1 MEAYKKLLKEE
12 VEILRKKGHEFLEG
26 TVTRVEFKGFSGGMG
41 SYAQKEA
48 GKFMIRLRTPSGI
61 VTGEHFGLILDY
73 AEKYGLDKIH
83 LTTRQ
88 AVQLHD
94 LSIDDVCDIMKDAID
109 RDLFTRGGG
118 GNFPRNVSLSPM
130 AGVDPEEAFDV
141 TPYARQVGDCFL
153 RNATGY
159 KLPRKLKVA
168 FSSSASDT
176 GCATVNDMGFV
187 GVVDGGKPMFRLWL
201 AGGMGGQPALGIPYD
216 ELVAPGEV
224 LYYVE
229 AMVRLFMA
237 EGDYTNKARARVR
250 FIPRR
255 MGVDAFM
262 ECYKKHLADVKKEC
276 QFDGIEPSVCRDD
289 KEVNAVET
297 ASTAIETSTNSL
309 ILPQKQRGRF
319 TVVLH
324 PLCGQLKLEDGRK
337 IQEILS
343 EIPEAEVRLSMDEE
357 LYIRNLSKD
366 EAENLLEEMKGR
378 MMMSPVRMSVSC
390 VGTPTCQAGIN
401 QSQKLCQAVE
411 RAVAEADIDENR
423 LPKLYISGCP
433 NCCARHPVASM
444 GFSGRKVKVDGVME
458 EAFDCFIGG
467 HVGVDASHF
476 AEKAGI
482 ILAERIPEM
491 IVELGQMLTKEKKD
505 YAEALTDGS
514 AAAVIEKY
522 CQA

>member
-12 VEILRKKGHEFLEG
+12 VEIFRKKGHEFLEG
-26 TVTRVEFKGFSGGMG
+26 TLTRAEFKGLSGGMG
-41 SYAQKEA
+41 SYAQKET

-61 VTGEHFGLILDY
+61 VSEKHFGLILDY
-73 AEKYGLDKIH
+73 AQKYGLDKIH

-94 LSIDDVCDIMKDAID
+94 LSIDDVCDIMKDAIEQ
-109 RDLFTRGGG
+109 DLFTRGGG

-130 AGVDPEEAFDV
+130 AGVDKQEVFDV
-141 TPYARQVGDCFL
+141 TLYARQVGDYFL

-187 GVVDGGKPMFRLWL
+187 GVLDGGKPMFRLWL

-216 ELVAPGEV
+216 ELVAPEEV

-255 MGVDAFM
+255 MGAEAFM
-262 ECYKKHLADVKKEC
+262 ECYKKHLENVKKEC
-276 QFDGIEPSVCRDD
+276 QFDGITPMVWQE
-289 KEVNAVET
+289 NT
-297 ASTAIETSTNSL
+297 TSTTTGDTAAVSENLL
-309 ILPQKQRGRF
+309 ILPQRQKDRF

-337 IQEILS
+337 IQKILS
-343 EIPEAEVRLSMDEE
+343 DIPEAEIRLSMDEE

-366 EAENLLEEMKGR
+366 EAENLLKVMESH
-378 MMMSPVRMSVSC
+378 MMMCPVRMSVSC
-390 VGTPTCQAGIN
+390 IGTPTCQSGVN
-401 QSQKLCQAVE
+401 QSQKLCQAVVK
-411 RAVAEADIDENR
+411 AVADAELDEKR

-433 NCCARHPVASM
+433 NCCARHPVAAM

-467 HVGVDASHF
+467 HVGVDTSRF
-476 AEKAGI
+476 GEKVGT

-491 IVELGQMLTKEKKD
+491 IVELGRMLTREKKD
-505 YAEALTDGS
+505 YMDALADGS
-514 AAAVIEKY
+514 AAAVIQKY

>member
-1 MEAYKKLLKEE
+1 MTVMEAYKKLLKEE
-12 VEILRKKGHEFLEG
+12 VEVFRKRGYEFLDG
-26 TVTRVEFKGFSGGMG
+26 TLTRAEFKGFSGGMG
-41 SYAQKEA
+41 SYAQKET

-61 VTGEHFGLILDY
+61 VSREHFALILDY
-73 AEKYGLDKIH
+73 AGKYGLDKIH

-94 LSIDDVCDIMKDAID
+94 LSIDDVCDIMRDAID
-109 RDLFTRGGG
+109 QDLFTRGGG

-130 AGVDPEEAFDV
+130 AGVDPEEVFDV
-141 TPYARQVGDCFL
+141 TLYARQVGDYFL

-176 GCATVNDMGFV
+176 GCATVNDMGFI
-187 GVVDGGKPMFRLWL
+187 GVLDGGKPMFRLWL

-216 ELVAPGEV
+216 ELVAPEEV

-255 MGVDAFM
+255 MGVEAFM
-262 ECYKKHLADVKKEC
+262 ECYKKHLDDVKKEC
-276 QFDGIEPSVCRDD
+276 RFDGITPMVWQENRTSESVGDP
-289 KEVNAVET
+289 VAV
-297 ASTAIETSTNSL
+297 SGNPL
-309 ILPQKQRGRF
+309 ILPQKQQDLF

-324 PLCGQLKLEDGRK
+324 PLCGQLKLEEGRK

-343 EIPEAEVRLSMDEE
+343 DIPDAEIRLSMDEE

-366 EAENLLEEMKGR
+366 EAEKMLKVMEDC
-378 MMMSPVRMSVSC
+378 MMLSPIRMSVSC
-390 VGTPTCQAGIN
+390 IGTPTCQAGVN

-411 RAVAEADIDENR
+411 KAVVNAELNEDR

-433 NCCARHPVASM
+433 NCCARHPVAAM

-467 HVGVDASHF
+467 HVGMDTSCF
-476 AEKAGI
+476 GEKVGI
-482 ILAERIPEM
+482 ILASQIPDM

-505 YAEALTDGS
+505 YMDALADGS
-514 AAAVIEKY
+514 AVAVIQKY

>member
-1 MEAYKKLLKEE
+1 MTVMEAYKKLLKEE
-12 VEILRKKGHEFLEG
+12 VEVFRKRGHEFLDG
-26 TVTRVEFKGFSGGMG
+26 TLTRAEFKGFSGGMG
-41 SYAQKEA
+41 SYAQKET

-61 VTGEHFGLILDY
+61 VSREHFGLILDY
-73 AEKYGLDKIH
+73 AGKYGLDKIH

-94 LSIDDVCDIMKDAID
+94 LSIDDVCDIMRDAID
-109 RDLFTRGGG
+109 QDLFTRGGG

-130 AGVDPEEAFDV
+130 AGVDPEEVFDV
-141 TPYARQVGDCFL
+141 TLYARQVGDYFL
-153 RNATGY
+153 RNATEY

-176 GCATVNDMGFV
+176 GCATVNDMGFI
-187 GVVDGGKPMFRLWL
+187 GVLDGGKPMFRLWL

-216 ELVAPGEV
+216 ELVAPEEV

-255 MGVDAFM
+255 MGAEAFM
-262 ECYKKHLADVKKEC
+262 ECYKKHLEEVKKEC
-276 QFDGIEPSVCRDD
+276 QFDGITPLVWRENVDSEKVDD
-289 KEVNAVET
+289 
-297 ASTAIETSTNSL
+297 ASAESENPL
-309 ILPQKQRGRF
+309 ILPQKQEGYF
-319 TVVLH
+319 TVILH
-324 PLCGQLKLEDGRK
+324 PLCGQLKLEEGRK

-343 EIPEAEVRLSMDEE
+343 DIPDAEIRLSMDEE

-366 EAENLLEEMKGR
+366 EAEKMLKVMEDC
-378 MMMSPVRMSVSC
+378 MMLSPIRMSVSC
-390 VGTPTCQAGIN
+390 IGTPTCQAGVN

-411 RAVAEADIDENR
+411 KAVANAELNEDR

-433 NCCARHPVASM
+433 NCCARHPVAAM

-467 HVGVDASHF
+467 HVGMDTSCF
-476 AEKAGI
+476 GEKVGT
-482 ILAERIPEM
+482 ILASQIPEM
-491 IVELGQMLTKEKKD
+491 IVELGQMLTKAKKD
-505 YAEALTDGS
+505 YMDALADGS
-514 AAAVIEKY
+514 AAAVIQKY

>member
-12 VEILRKKGHEFLEG
+12 VEIFRKKGHEFLEG
-26 TVTRVEFKGFSGGMG
+26 TVTRAEFKGLSGGMG
-41 SYAQKEA
+41 SYAQKET

-61 VTGEHFGLILDY
+61 VSEKHFGLILDY
-73 AEKYGLDKIH
+73 AQKYGLDKIH

-94 LSIDDVCDIMKDAID
+94 LSIDDVCDIMKDAIEQ
-109 RDLFTRGGG
+109 DLFTRGGG

-130 AGVDPEEAFDV
+130 AGVDKQEVFDV
-141 TPYARQVGDCFL
+141 TLYARQVGDYFL

-187 GVVDGGKPMFRLWL
+187 GVLDGGKPMFRLWL

-216 ELVAPGEV
+216 ELVAPEEV

-255 MGVDAFM
+255 MGAEAFM
-262 ECYKKHLADVKKEC
+262 ECYKKHLEDVKKEC
-276 QFDGIEPSVCRDD
+276 QFDGITPMVWQENITSQTTGDAA
-289 KEVNAVET
+289 AVSE
-297 ASTAIETSTNSL
+297 NLL
-309 ILPQKQRGRF
+309 ILPQRQKDRF
-319 TVVLH
+319 TAVLH

-337 IQEILS
+337 IQKILS
-343 EIPEAEVRLSMDEE
+343 DIPEAEIRLSMDEE

-366 EAENLLEEMKGR
+366 EAENLLKVMESH
-378 MMMSPVRMSVSC
+378 MMMCPVRMSVSC
-390 VGTPTCQAGIN
+390 IGTPTCQSGVN
-401 QSQKLCQAVE
+401 QSQKLCQAVVK
-411 RAVAEADIDENR
+411 AVADAELDEKR

-433 NCCARHPVASM
+433 NCCARHPVAAM

-467 HVGVDASHF
+467 HVSVDTSRF
-476 AEKAGI
+476 GEKVGT

-491 IVELGQMLTKEKKD
+491 IVELGRMLTREKKD
-505 YAEALTDGS
+505 YMDALADGS
-514 AAAVIEKY
+514 AAAVIQKY

>member
-1 MEAYKKLLKEE
+1 
-12 VEILRKKGHEFLEG
+12 
-26 TVTRVEFKGFSGGMG
+26 
-41 SYAQKEA
+41 
-48 GKFMIRLRTPSGI
+48 
-61 VTGEHFGLILDY
+61 
-73 AEKYGLDKIH
+73 
-83 LTTRQ
+83 
-88 AVQLHD
+88 
-94 LSIDDVCDIMKDAID
+94 
-109 RDLFTRGGG
+109 
-118 GNFPRNVSLSPM
+118 
-130 AGVDPEEAFDV
+130 
-141 TPYARQVGDCFL
+141 
-153 RNATGY
+153 
-159 KLPRKLKVA
+159 
-168 FSSSASDT
+168 
-176 GCATVNDMGFV
+176 
-187 GVVDGGKPMFRLWL
+187 MFRLWL
-201 AGGMGGQPALGIPYD
+201 AGGMGGQPALGLPYD

-229 AMVRLFMA
+229 AMIRLFMA

-262 ECYKKHLADVKKEC
+262 ECYKKHLADVKQEC
-276 QFDGIEPSVCRDD
+276 QFDGIEPSVCRRG
-289 KEVNAVET
+289 KEDNAVKT
-297 ASTAIETSTNSL
+297 VSKNSL
-309 ILPQKQRGRF
+309 ILPQKQEGRF

-343 EIPEAEVRLSMDEE
+343 QIPEAEIRLSMDEE

-366 EAENLLEEMKGR
+366 EAEDLLEEMKGR

-401 QSQKLCQAVE
+401 QSQKLCQAIV
-411 RAVAEADIDENR
+411 RAVAETDIDENR

-433 NCCARHPVASM
+433 NCCARHPVAAM
-444 GFSGRKVKVDGVME
+444 GFSGRKVKVNGVME

-467 HVGVDASHF
+467 HVSVDASRF

-482 ILAERIPEM
+482 VLAERIPEM

-514 AAAVIEKY
+514 ASAVIEKY

>member
-12 VEILRKKGHEFLEG
+12 VEIFRKKGHEFLEG
-26 TVTRVEFKGFSGGMG
+26 TVTRAEFKGLSGGMG
-41 SYAQKEA
+41 SYAQKET

-61 VTGEHFGLILDY
+61 VSEKHFGLILDY
-73 AEKYGLDKIH
+73 AQKYGLDKIH

-94 LSIDDVCDIMKDAID
+94 LSIDDVCDIMKDAIEQ
-109 RDLFTRGGG
+109 DLFTRGGG

-130 AGVDPEEAFDV
+130 AGVDKQEVFDA
-141 TPYARQVGDCFL
+141 TLYARQVGDYFL

-187 GVVDGGKPMFRLWL
+187 GVLDGGKPMFRLWL

-216 ELVAPGEV
+216 ELVAPEEV

-255 MGVDAFM
+255 MGAEAFM
-262 ECYKKHLADVKKEC
+262 ECYKKHLEDVKKEC
-276 QFDGIEPSVCRDD
+276 QFDGITPMVWQE
-289 KEVNAVET
+289 N
-297 ASTAIETSTNSL
+297 ITSQTTGDAATVSENPL
-309 ILPQKQRGRF
+309 ILPQRQKDRF
-319 TVVLH
+319 TAVLH

-337 IQEILS
+337 IQKILS
-343 EIPEAEVRLSMDEE
+343 DIPEAEIRLSMDEE

-366 EAENLLEEMKGR
+366 EAENLLKVMENH
-378 MMMSPVRMSVSC
+378 MMMCPVRMSVSC
-390 VGTPTCQAGIN
+390 IGTPTCQSGVN
-401 QSQKLCQAVE
+401 QSQKLCQAVVK
-411 RAVAEADIDENR
+411 AVADAELDEKR

-433 NCCARHPVASM
+433 NCCARHPVAAM

-467 HVGVDASHF
+467 HVGVDTSRF
-476 AEKAGI
+476 GEKVGT

-491 IVELGQMLTKEKKD
+491 IVELGRMLTREKKD
-505 YAEALTDGS
+505 YMDALADGS
-514 AAAVIEKY
+514 AAAVIQKY